1 MVQSKERSIHTI
13 SFKEPF
19 SIDLKDETNGLWII
33 VLTNEGKEIVYSYS
47 SIEMTKEEREKLKNV
62 WLDMWSK
69 TTPQAYHVQ
78 IEYKNGFLEDWKYTV
93 RVLTERSDE
102 KTVIV
107 TRRIVKSHEE
117 LKHQLL
123 FSSLYENHADAI
135 LSLDDNGYISKFNLS
150 FATLFGYSQEA
161 DENLNWKAFFRETE
175 HSKINHLFL
184 KAFEGEKLVISSTK
198 VIHKDGHELFVEIQ
212 SLPIILQNKMIG
224 VHLFVRD
231 VKEDPETEQAIQ
243 YFTFHDSLTG
253 LFNRKAL
260 LVHLNEEKER
270 CMIKESEF
278 SILYIDLDRFK
289 QINSTLGHQTG
300 DHLLQLIGER
310 LNRLTGKSGEVYRHG
325 GDEFVFLL
333 KKSTRKKTEW
343 IANQIIHL
351 FEQPF
356 MIEDQELFLT
366 PSIGISQFP
375 MDGKNPEQL
384 IKNADEALFQ
394 VKEKG
399 RSHYRFYRSDMKQA
413 FPNYILMESHLRKAI
428 EKDELSVHYQP
439 QMNLET
445 GKVESFE
452 ALLRWENRTFGS
464 VSPAEFIPLA
474 EDSGLI
480 ITIGEWVIQQACKQA
495 KIWREKGDGKWRIAV
510 NISPLQFQDTRLIDI
525 IIRELNQNDLP
536 AEALEIEITEGAMK
550 DKRLALST
558 LVRLKEIGVKI
569 SVDDFGTGYSSL
581 NYLKHFPIDIL
592 KIDQSFVRDIM
603 LGQKDAAITKTII
616 HLAHHLGM
624 EVVAEGV
631 ELQEQVQFLLEAKCQ
646 KAQGFLFGR
655 PSSPSDTEKR
665 FAASF

>member
-13 SFKEPF
+13 FFKEPF
-19 SIDLKDETNGLWII
+19 SIDLTEESNGIWII
-33 VLTNEGKEIVYSYS
+33 VLSNEGKKLVYSYS
-47 SIEMTKEEREKLKNV
+47 SCEMTEVERKKLRSV
-62 WLDMWSK
+62 WVDMWSK
-69 TTPQAYHVQ
+69 RTPQAYHVQ
-78 IEYKNGFLEDWKYTV
+78 IEYENGFIEDCKYTA
-93 RVLTERSDE
+93 RVLSMGSNE
-102 KTVIV
+102 KTIIV
-107 TRRIVKSHEE
+107 TRRVVNSHEE

-135 LSLDDNGYISKFNLS
+135 ISFDENGFISKFNPS

-161 DENLNWKAFFRETE
+161 IKKLEWKSFFRKTE
-175 HSKINHLFL
+175 HVKIEHLFL
-184 KAFEGEKLVISSTK
+184 KAFQGEKQVISSTK
-198 VIHKDGHELFVEIQ
+198 VLHKDGHELYVEIQ
-212 SLPIILQNKMIG
+212 SLPIWLQNKIIG
-224 VHLFVRD
+224 IHLFVRD
-231 VKEDPETEQAIQ
+231 MTEDPETEQAIQ

-253 LFNRKAL
+253 LLNRKAL
-260 LVHLNEEKER
+260 LVHMNEEKEISI
-270 CMIKESEF
+270 IKEREF

-289 QINSTLGHQTG
+289 QLNSTLGHQIG

-310 LNRLTGKSGEVYRHG
+310 LNRLTGKYGEIYRHG
-325 GDEFVFLL
+325 GDEFVFFL

-343 IANQIIHL
+343 MAKQILQL

-356 MIEDQELFLT
+356 IIDDQELFLT

-399 RSHYRFYRSDMKQA
+399 RSHYRFYRSDMKKV

-480 ITIGEWVIQQACKQA
+480 IPIGEWVIQQACKQA
-495 KIWREKGDGKWRIAV
+495 KIWREKGDGSWRIAV
-510 NISPLQFQDTRLIDI
+510 NISPLQFQDSGLIDI
-525 IIRELNQNDLP
+525 IIRELNQNNLP

-550 DKRLALST
+550 DKRMALST
-558 LVRLKEIGVKI
+558 LERLKEIGVKI

-631 ELQEQVQFLLEAKCQ
+631 ELEEQVQFLLDAKCQ
-646 KAQGFLFGR
+646 KAQGYLFGK
-655 PSSPSDTEKR
+655 PSSPLDTEKR
-665 FAASF
+665 FASSF